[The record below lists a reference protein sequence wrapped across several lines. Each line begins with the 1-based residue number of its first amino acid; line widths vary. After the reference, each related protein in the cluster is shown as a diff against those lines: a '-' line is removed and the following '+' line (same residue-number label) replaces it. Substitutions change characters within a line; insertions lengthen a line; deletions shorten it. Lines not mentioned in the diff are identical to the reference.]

1 MSLHDRG
8 AGTPTMPHI
17 PQQRSATRDDASLR
31 QELTRRKHPVIDGV
45 PGRWLAALRVAT
57 GLAFCL
63 AAFQL
68 WTGSA
73 PSAWLL
79 AVGLGGI
86 GVAVTLG
93 VGLRPSAVAG
103 TLLLFTMWIPGWS
116 LGGQEPSRGFA
127 AELFGAFPVAVA
139 IVLVVL
145 SVTYAGRTWGLG
157 VAWSDLPVVRRHPWL
172 A

>member
-1 MSLHDRG
+1 MSLRDRG
-8 AGTPTMPHI
+8 AGTPTVPHI

-31 QELTRRKHPVIDGV
+31 REPARPAHPAVDVV

-68 WTGSA
+68 WTGTA
-73 PSAWLL
+73 PSGWLL
-79 AVGLGGI
+79 AAGLGGI
-86 GVAVTLG
+86 GIAVTLG
-93 VGLRPSAVAG
+93 VGLRPSAVVG
-103 TLLLFTMWIPGWS
+103 TVLLVSMWLPGWS
-116 LGGQEPSRGFA
+116 LGGPEASRGFV